1 MNGNIKLG
9 RIAGFALSV
18 NWSVLIIAW
27 LLTWS
32 LATTSLPH
40 HAYGHSEFTYWL
52 TGLGAAAIFF
62 AALLAHEVAH
72 AVVARRHEVEV
83 EGLTLW
89 LFGGVATLKS
99 DPPTPRA
106 DFRIAGAG
114 PAASLG
120 LAAGFELIAVGLQ
133 ALDTAHLVVVAVA
146 WLAGINLM
154 LGLFNLIPGAP
165 LDGGR
170 ILRAFMWHR
179 HGDQLR
185 ATISAARAGGVV
197 AAILVGLG
205 VLEFVVGASM
215 SGLWLVFIGW
225 FVGSAARSEGADALT
240 RATLRGVEVCDAMSV
255 EPVTAAE
262 TMVANEL
269 LGTDAVGGR
278 HSTYPVLDDRGNVT
292 GMVTLDR
299 VGSVRP
305 ADRASTTLAQI
316 AIPLLD
322 VPVAAPTDSLWS
334 LMDRLDATPVG
345 AALVFEHG
353 NLVGIVTV
361 GDVAR
366 AAEARRVENPVPR
379 LVP

>member
-9 RIAGFALSV
+9 RIAGFALSM

-40 HAYGHSEFTYWL
+40 HAYGHSELTYWL
-52 TGLGAAAIFF
+52 TGLGAALAFF
-62 AALLAHEVAH
+62 VSLLAHEVAH
-72 AVVARRHEVEV
+72 ALVARRHEVEV

-133 ALDTAHLVVVAVA
+133 ALDTAHLVVVAVV

-240 RATLRGVEVCDAMSV
+240 RANLRGVEVCDAMSV

-262 TMVANEL
+262 TMGANEL